1 MIPVKEFLQ
10 LKVLKKVFVKDKN
23 WNMPGSGTLNPGTI
37 LTVDG
42 TPTRISDVSFRVISG
57 SGIITKRTPTR
68 DITSQIVPGTSLFF
82 SEGHNTSHPYDFGT
96 LDPEYFQKI

>member
-1 MIPVKEFLQ
+1 MIPVKKSLQ
-10 LKVLKKVFVKDKN
+10 LKVLKKVIVKDKD
-23 WNMPGSGTLNPGTI
+23 WNMPGTGTLNPGTI

-42 TPTRISDVSFRVISG
+42 TPTNISDVSFKVDSG
-57 SGIITKRTPTR
+57 SGTLTTRTHTE

-82 SEGHNTSHPYDFGT
+82 LQGHNTSHPYDFGT